1 MSEIISE
8 KQLIKNVIKG
18 DAFSFDEIFERYNDK
33 IYAFSFSNLKNQHDA
48 EEVVQEV
55 FLTLW
60 KDRAKLK
67 VLKSLDAWIFAICY
81 NIIRKHFRNFARE
94 RKHLEKYS
102 ETALSYSTSTS
113 TEVEYNDLLEKAEVI
128 IEQLPRQ
135 QKAVFLLSKKEG
147 LSNTEISN
155 KLNITKKTVE
165 NHLTRSK
172 AFLKKAFVDERLLS
186 LLFFCLF
193 IK

>member
-1 MSEIISE
+1 MSEINSE
-8 KQLIKNVIKG
+8 KQLIKNLVKG
-18 DAFSFDEIFERYNDK
+18 DAFSFDEIFKRYNDK

-102 ETALSYSTSTS
+102 ETALSYSTSTNI
-113 TEVEYNDLLEKAEVI
+113 EVEYNDLLEKAEVI

-135 QKAVFLLSKKEG
+135 QKTVFLLSKKEG